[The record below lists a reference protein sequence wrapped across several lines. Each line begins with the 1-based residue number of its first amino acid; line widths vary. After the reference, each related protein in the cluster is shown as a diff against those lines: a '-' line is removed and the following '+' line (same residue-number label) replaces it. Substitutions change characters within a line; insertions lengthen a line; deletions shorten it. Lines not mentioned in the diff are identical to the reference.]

1 MPIVVE
7 PEAGTDT
14 GMLPEVAEFLRGSP
28 LKGVI
33 GGRDVAASDGETFM
47 TLDPG
52 TGEPIAEVA
61 AMKALEVDLAVRA
74 AAKAFTSTGWSTMP
88 ANERAIWI
96 HRLVGASERPQA
108 ILSANEREGGR
119 RS

>member
-14 GMLPEVAEFLRGSP
+14 GMLPEVAEFLRGSL

-61 AMKALEVDLAVRA
+61 AMKPPEADLAGRA
-74 AAKAFTSTGWSTMP
+74 GAKAFTSTGWSTMP

-96 HRLVGASERPQA
+96 HRLLGASARPQPTHRPNA
-108 ILSANEREGGR
+108 KKGAGKN
-119 RS
+119 